1 MTLVTKDLHR
11 NTKSYICGKSW
22 SYEKHSTAHKSRSAR
37 VPLLKYASLLAQTS
51 PCVAVRHKA
60 TSLPAHLSEF
70 EFTAGESVR
79 LQSHTDVVVLKCN
92 KHYGAEQCK
101 HPDQDL

>member
-1 MTLVTKDLHR
+1 MWKILVLRKTQYR
-11 NTKSYICGKSW
+11 SQVPF
-22 SYEKHSTAHKSRSAR
+22 STCTPAQIR
-37 VPLLKYASLLAQTS
+37 VTVSTDIT
-51 PCVAVRHKA
+51 VRGGATHKA

-92 KHYGAEQCK
+92 KDYGAEQCK